1 VIETNPESRAMTMRM
16 SAAPEPEAAVGS
28 PDQMVASFEIDD
40 TDLVRRLQ
48 NFLHSYP
55 TVVSATVLVLSLVTF
70 GLIVGPRFFTPF
82 NFSLILQQVTVISVI
97 GAAQTLVILTAG
109 IDLSVG
115 ALMVLCAVV
124 MGVNAVDHGMPQGLA
139 IALAFAVGALGGL
152 VNGLLVTHV
161 KLPPFIATLGTWNV
175 FFALNLWYSGG
186 QTIVAQNITTAA
198 PSLQVFG
205 DSVNFA
211 GMRLTVGTVL
221 MLGLYALLWYILN
234 RTAWGRHIHAIGDD
248 QDAARLAGV
257 RVKRT
262 LVSAYVFAGLICA
275 LAGWVLIGRIG
286 SVTPQ
291 EGVTANLD
299 SITAVVVGGTS
310 MFGGRGSLFGTLV
323 GALIVGV
330 FRNGLALAGVDAL
343 WQGFAIGLL
352 IVVAVAI
359 DQWLR
364 ELSA

>member
-1 VIETNPESRAMTMRM
+1 MRASSDVIPEHESGLGTSEGQRAIL
-16 SAAPEPEAAVGS
+16 S
-28 PDQMVASFEIDD
+28 EIDPSD
-40 TDLVRRLQ
+40 RFRRLQ

-55 TVVSATVLVLSLVTF
+55 TIVSVTVLFLSLLTF
-70 GLIVGPRFFTPF
+70 GLIVGPRFFTLF

-115 ALMVLCAVV
+115 ALMVLCTAV
-124 MGVNAVDHGMPQGLA
+124 MGVNAVNYGMPQELA
-139 IALAFAVGALGGL
+139 IALAFLVGGL
-152 VNGLLVTHV
+152 AGLINGVLVSYI

-175 FFALNLWYSGG
+175 FFALNLWYSGS
-186 QTIVAQNITTAA
+186 QTIVAQKITTAA
-198 PSLQVFG
+198 PLLQFFG
-205 DSVNFA
+205 DAVNIGA
-211 GMRLTVGTVL
+211 ARLTLGTL
-221 MLGLYALLWYILN
+221 AMLILYALIWYVLN
-234 RTAWGRHIHAIGDD
+234 RTAWGRHLHALGDD
-248 QDAARLAGV
+248 QEAARLAGV

-262 LVSAYVFAGLICA
+262 LLSAYVVAGLICA
-275 LAGWVLIGRIG
+275 LAGWILIGRIG

-299 SITAVVVGGTS
+299 SITAVVIGGTS
-310 MFGGRGSLFGTLV
+310 MFGGRGSLLGTLV

-330 FRNGLALAGVDAL
+330 FRNGLALSGVDAL
-343 WQGFAIGLL
+343 WQSFAIGLL

-364 ELSA
+364 ELSS